1 MTALLMGRMS
11 GYVDGGHPQLG
22 VLGHPPRDAA
32 EEFGQR
38 AALGT
43 PDSENEQLEAPMRA
57 EWRTEACRA
66 EYSA

>member
-22 VLGHPPRDAA
+22 VLGHPPRDTA
-32 EEFGQR
+32 EELGQR

-43 PDSENEQLEAPMRA
+43 PERENEQLEARATPMRVA
-57 EWRTEACRA
+57 YRGLQC
-66 EYSA
+66 

>member
-43 PDSENEQLEAPMRA
+43 PESENEQLELAPSHPNASRMAYRGLQG
-57 EWRTEACRA
+57 
-66 EYSA
+66 